1 MVFVVVVVYCTE
13 HRVSSRY
20 RSRRESVCVRSLCII
35 VYVCVCVIVDLKTQA
50 ISRITRVMWVQ
61 YDFDVECSE
70 LLSSCNYCVCHTV
83 FAEY

>member
-50 ISRITRVMWVQ
+50 KNFK
-61 YDFDVECSE
+61 DHA
-70 LLSSCNYCVCHTV
+70 CHVGTI
-83 FAEY
+83 